1 MLNRYLSLLVCAVA
15 LTSAAVM
22 LIAGAHPIGAVTLV
36 ERAPCL
42 GLALL
47 ALALAIIHVRISPT
61 RSARAEAAM
70 WWGLSSFLFVATF
83 ASPHLGLWG
92 IAAALSLA
100 ATSVTRLVTSRGR
113 SGAMSQSPFRRRI
126 FA

>member
-1 MLNRYLSLLVCAVA
+1 MVNRYLSLLVSVA
-15 LTSAAVM
+15 APASAAVM
-22 LIAGAHPIGAVTLV
+22 LIAGAHPVGAVTLA

-42 GLALL
+42 GLAIL
-47 ALALAIIHVRISPT
+47 ALTLAIIHMRIEPT

-70 WWGLSSFLFVATF
+70 WSGLSIFLFVATF
-83 ASPHLGLWG
+83 ASPHLGMWG

-100 ATSVTRLVTSRGR
+100 ATSVARLVAGHGR
-113 SGAMSQSPFRRRI
+113 SGALSQSPFRRRI

>member
-1 MLNRYLSLLVCAVA
+1 MVNRYLSLLVCAVA
-15 LTSAAVM
+15 LASAAVM
-22 LIAGAHPIGAVTLV
+22 LIAGAHPIGAVTWA

-42 GLALL
+42 GLAIL
-47 ALALAIIHVRISPT
+47 ALSLAIIHVRIAPT

-70 WWGLSSFLFVATF
+70 WWGLSIFLFVATL

-92 IAAALSLA
+92 IVAALSLA
-100 ATSVTRLVTSRGR
+100 ATSVARLVSSHGR
-113 SGAMSQSPFRRRI
+113 SGAGSPSPFRRRI